1 MRHIGHRKESEQ
13 TLIKVFN
20 ILGYNIYIPSEY
32 NHHIY
37 FLKKGCP
44 IWVLHDEEGNCDV
57 FECDNEET
65 LYSTLVGIIK
75 EMYPK
80 RKGYYCAVLS
90 KEIMKD
96 LGLEDRPYLDL
107 SAVCFDEGNKAKAIV
122 VIEEDIELTQNKGF
136 KCAKISQ
143 IVNNDDD
150 ALNALYEFVFNEYN
164 INKKR
169 GLLISYEVNSETDV
183 NNAKI
188 MNMTLMEDGKYYYQ
202 FE

>member
-1 MRHIGHRKESEQ
+1 MRHIGHKKESEQ
-13 TLIKVFN
+13 ALIKVFN
-20 ILGYNIYIPSEY
+20 ILGYNVYIPSEY
-32 NHHIY
+32 NHPIY

-44 IWVLHDEEGNCDV
+44 IWVKHDEEGNCDV

-80 RKGYYCAVLS
+80 RNGYYCTALT
-90 KEIMKD
+90 KDIMKD
-96 LGLEDRPYLDL
+96 LDFENKPYLNL
-107 SAVCFDEGNKAKAIV
+107 SAACFDEDNKAKAIV

-143 IVNNDDD
+143 IINEDDF

-164 INKKR
+164 INKNR
-169 GLLISYEVNSETDV
+169 GLLISYEANSDSDV

-188 MNMTLMEDGKYYYQ
+188 MNMALMEDGKYYYQ